1 MPNAVAQSI
10 RAQNVIRKVWER
22 VEWSAKLESAKFG
35 AQSVG
40 CKVFRRKVWVGAN

>member
-22 VEWSAKLESAKFG
+22 VEWSAKRKGAKFWG
-35 AQSVG
+35 AK
-40 CKVFRRKVWVGAN
+40 CWVQII